1 MWYYYFSICDT
12 FDEMSQKVS
21 GSPESVA
28 DLVALQNYVVECR
41 DVTMYNLKEQ
51 IRKTAENVSFLMEHA
66 HLTGLFKKPSDSYY

>member
-1 MWYYYFSICDT
+1 
-12 FDEMSQKVS
+12 MSQKVS
-21 GSPESVA
+21 GSPETVA

-66 HLTGLFKKPSDSYY
+66 HLTGRSELHQLMSILKKLNSS